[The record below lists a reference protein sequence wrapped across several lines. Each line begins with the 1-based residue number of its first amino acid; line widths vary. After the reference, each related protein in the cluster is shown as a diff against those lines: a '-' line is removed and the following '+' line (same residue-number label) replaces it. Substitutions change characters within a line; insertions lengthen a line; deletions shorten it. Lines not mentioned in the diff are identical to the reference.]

1 MTGRR
6 LAAAFVLVS
15 AVAMAGAAHGGASI
29 CDAPA
34 DDTFIAFGLPR
45 IAAKLKAREAV
56 TILVVGTASSLDY
69 GTDPAGRAY
78 PARLLAELR
87 KLRPVPPVTV
97 LNRSVRQET
106 AAMIVQRLDQE
117 IAAGKPDLVIWQTGS
132 TDAVRQVGVSEF
144 GEALGTGIDVVH
156 RRDVDLLFM
165 TPQFMPQAVTVS
177 RFDDYVDYMEQ
188 VAQSRRVPLLK
199 RFDIMRHWSESG
211 AIPMDPAGKA
221 EKLKLIDTVQAC
233 IAEQLARAI
242 VSAVADDAP
251 EGRERAKPKQ

>member
-1 MTGRR
+1 MGGRR
-6 LAAAFVLVS
+6 LAAAVVLVS
-15 AVAMAGAAHGGASI
+15 AIAMALAAEAGSSI
-29 CDAPA
+29 CDAPTE
-34 DDTFIAFGLPR
+34 DTFIAFGLPR
-45 IAAKLKAREAV
+45 LATKLQSREAV
-56 TILVVGTASSLDY
+56 TIMVVGTASSLDY
-69 GTDPAGRAY
+69 GNDPAGRAY

-97 LNRSVRQET
+97 INRSVRQET
-106 AAMIVQRLDQE
+106 AAKIVKRLDQE

-132 TDAVRQVGVSEF
+132 TDAVSRVGVSEF
-144 GEALGTGIDVVH
+144 GEALGTGIDLVH
-156 RRDVDLLFM
+156 SRDVDLLFI
-165 TPQFMPQAVTVS
+165 TPQFMPQAVAMS

-233 IAEQLARAI
+233 VAEQLARAI
-242 VSAVADDAP
+242 VSAVAADAP
-251 EGRERAKPKQ
+251 EGRDRTTPKQ

>member
-1 MTGRR
+1 MSGRR
-6 LAAAFVLVS
+6 LAAAWVLAS
-15 AVAMAGAAHGGASI
+15 AIAAGPVAPASAGI

-45 IAAKLKAREAV
+45 VAAKLKAREPV
-56 TILVVGTASSLDY
+56 TFLVIGTASSIDY
-69 GTDPAGRAY
+69 GAEPAGRAY

-87 KLRPVPPVTV
+87 KLRAVPAVTIV
-97 LNRSVRQET
+97 NRSIRQET
-106 AAMIVQRLDQE
+106 AAMMTKRLDEE
-117 IAAGKPDLVIWQTGS
+117 ITAAKPDLVIWQTGS
-132 TDAVRQVGVSEF
+132 TDAVKRVGVSEF
-144 GEALGTGIDVVH
+144 GDALGAGIDLIH
-156 RRDVDLLFM
+156 QRDIDLLFM
-165 TPQFMPQAVTVS
+165 TPQFMPQAAAMS
-177 RFDDYVDYMEQ
+177 RFDDYVDHMEQ

-242 VSAVADDAP
+242 AAAVADGAP
-251 EGRERAKPKQ
+251 EGRERTAARK